1 MVAGNGGGDQAEVAK
16 RRQVEAYL
24 AGLDP
29 AERQRLASL
38 GPRAAARE
46 VTAVLGDRGLPV
58 SERYVTRI
66 IDQHAAPRQGSGPH
80 QRGRR

>member
-1 MVAGNGGGDQAEVAK
+1 MGEGEPSEATK

-29 AERQRLASL
+29 EHADRLASL

-46 VTAVLGDRGLPV
+46 VTAALDGHGTRG
-58 SERYVTRI
+58 SARYATRI
-66 IDQHAAPRQGSGPH
+66 FDQWAATRRGSGGAPR
-80 QRGRR
+80 RGRP